1 MTIVHPLIGMVVLTL
16 LVAIR
21 LLYFAI
27 NSTVTGK
34 VHIKQFRIYDGEFPT
49 VFQSVRQHYK
59 NMFEIPILFYIL
71 CILLIINNNY
81 TQFDVIVAWGF
92 VLFRVLH
99 SLARIPNRD
108 VNLRFSFFAGSF
120 IMLVIGWINFS
131 LKFLCS

>member
-1 MTIVHPLIGMVVLTL
+1 MIHPLIGMVVLTL
-16 LVAIR
+16 LVTIR
-21 LLYFAI
+21 LLYFSI
-27 NSTVTGK
+27 NSTLTGK
-34 VHIKQFRIYDGEFPT
+34 VHIKQFRIYDGEFPAN
-49 VFQSVRQHYK
+49 FLSARQHYK

-81 TQFDVIVAWGF
+81 TQFDVILAWGF
-92 VLFRVLH
+92 VVFRALH

-108 VNLRFSFFAGSF
+108 VNLRFGLFAGSF

>member
-16 LVAIR
+16 LVTIR
-21 LLYFAI
+21 LLYFSI
-27 NSTVTGK
+27 NSTLTGK

-49 VFQSVRQHYK
+49 NFQSARQHYK
-59 NMFEIPILFYIL
+59 NMFEMPILFYIL

-81 TQFDVIVAWGF
+81 TQFDVILSWGF

-108 VNLRFSFFAGSF
+108 VNLRFGFFTGSF
-120 IMLVIGWINFS
+120 ITLVIGWINFS